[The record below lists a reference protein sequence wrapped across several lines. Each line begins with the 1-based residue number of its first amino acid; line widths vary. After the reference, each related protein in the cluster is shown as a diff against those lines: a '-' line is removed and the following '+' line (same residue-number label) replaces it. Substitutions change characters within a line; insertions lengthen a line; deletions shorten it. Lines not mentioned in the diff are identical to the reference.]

1 MSIKIFCR
9 ESFNNS
15 RIKPMAERHN
25 QRQHGSIE
33 CINGQWYVF
42 YHRLTHGSDYS
53 RQACAEHIE
62 IKADGSIEQGEISS
76 CGLNS
81 NPLIAKGKYPSVIAC
96 NITNERMPRVNT
108 IKDSEMQQLAEYFGV
123 DYRKDFLN
131 L

>member
-15 RIKPMAERHN
+15 RIKPMAERRN

-33 CINGQWYVF
+33 QV
-42 YHRLTHGSDYS
+42 
-53 RQACAEHIE
+53 
-62 IKADGSIEQGEISS
+62 EISS
-76 CGLNS
+76 CRLNS

-96 NITNERMPRVNT
+96 NITKGRMPRVNT
-108 IKDSEMQQLAEYFGV
+108 IKDGEMQQLAEYFGV

>member
-1 MSIKIFCR
+1 
-9 ESFNNS
+9 
-15 RIKPMAERHN
+15 MAERHN

-33 CINGQWYVF
+33 QV
-42 YHRLTHGSDYS
+42 
-53 RQACAEHIE
+53 
-62 IKADGSIEQGEISS
+62 EISS

-96 NITNERMPRVNT
+96 NITTGRMPRVNT
-108 IKDSEMQQLAEYFGV
+108 IKDGEMQQLAEYFGV

>member
-25 QRQHGSIE
+25 QSQHGSIE
-33 CINGQWYVF
+33 QV
-42 YHRLTHGSDYS
+42 
-53 RQACAEHIE
+53 
-62 IKADGSIEQGEISS
+62 EISS

-96 NITNERMPRVNT
+96 NTTNGRMPRVNT

-123 DYRKDFLN
+123 DYGKDFLN

>member
-15 RIKPMAERHN
+15 RIKPTICCFSP
-25 QRQHGSIE
+25 RQWG
-33 CINGQWYVF
+33 CFQQV
-42 YHRLTHGSDYS
+42 
-53 RQACAEHIE
+53 
-62 IKADGSIEQGEISS
+62 EISS

-96 NITNERMPRVNT
+96 NITNGRMLRVNT

>member
-25 QRQHGSIE
+25 GRTASGLSKPWKKRRI
-33 CINGQWYVF
+33 YM
-42 YHRLTHGSDYS
+42 LT
-53 RQACAEHIE
+53 
-62 IKADGSIEQGEISS
+62 
-76 CGLNS
+76 
-81 NPLIAKGKYPSVIAC
+81 C
-96 NITNERMPRVNT
+96 NMPRVNT
-108 IKDSEMQQLAEYFGV
+108 IKDIEMQQLAEYFGV

>member
-25 QRQHGSIE
+25 QRHHGS
-33 CINGQWYVF
+33 F
-42 YHRLTHGSDYS
+42 
-53 RQACAEHIE
+53 
-62 IKADGSIEQGEISS
+62 EQVEIS
-76 CGLNS
+76 S

-96 NITNERMPRVNT
+96 NITNGRMPRVNT
-108 IKDSEMQQLAEYFGV
+108 IKDSEMQQLAEFFGA

>member
-1 MSIKIFCR
+1 
-9 ESFNNS
+9 
-15 RIKPMAERHN
+15 MAERHN

-33 CINGQWYVF
+33 QV
-42 YHRLTHGSDYS
+42 
-53 RQACAEHIE
+53 
-62 IKADGSIEQGEISS
+62 EISS
-76 CGLNS
+76 CRLNS

-96 NITNERMPRVNT
+96 NITKGRMPRVNT

>member
-9 ESFNNS
+9 ESLNNS

-25 QRQHGSIE
+25 QRHHGS
-33 CINGQWYVF
+33 F
-42 YHRLTHGSDYS
+42 
-53 RQACAEHIE
+53 
-62 IKADGSIEQGEISS
+62 EQVEISS

-96 NITNERMPRVNT
+96 NITNGRMPRVNT

>member
-25 QRQHGSIE
+25 QRQHGS
-33 CINGQWYVF
+33 F
-42 YHRLTHGSDYS
+42 
-53 RQACAEHIE
+53 
-62 IKADGSIEQGEISS
+62 EQVEISS

-81 NPLIAKGKYPSVIAC
+81 DPLIAKGKYPSVIAC
-96 NITNERMPRVNT
+96 NITNRRMPRVNT

>member
-25 QRQHGSIE
+25 QRQ
-33 CINGQWYVF
+33 QV
-42 YHRLTHGSDYS
+42 
-53 RQACAEHIE
+53 
-62 IKADGSIEQGEISS
+62 EISS

-96 NITNERMPRVNT
+96 NITNGRMPRVNT

>member
-1 MSIKIFCR
+1 
-9 ESFNNS
+9 
-15 RIKPMAERHN
+15 MAERHN

-33 CINGQWYVF
+33 QV
-42 YHRLTHGSDYS
+42 
-53 RQACAEHIE
+53 
-62 IKADGSIEQGEISS
+62 EISS

-96 NITNERMPRVNT
+96 NITKGRMPRVNT